1 MDAVEEFIGV
11 AIHKIVKSS
20 VVKFSFRNS
29 LNVRTPVLQKPKYS
43 SKPFYLS
50 DARKY
55 GHISNVL
62 WSAF

>member
-29 LNVRTPVLQKPKYS
+29 LNVRTAVLQKTKVFI
-43 SKPFYLS
+43 KAFLS
-50 DARKY
+50 
-55 GHISNVL
+55 
-62 WSAF
+62 FC

>member
-29 LNVRTPVLQKPKYS
+29 LNVRTAVLQKTS
-43 SKPFYLS
+43 IHQSLFIFLLES
-50 DARKY
+50 MDT
-55 GHISNVL
+55 
-62 WSAF
+62 